1 VSSAEGVKLTI
12 LYDNREADGR
22 LLAAHGFACLVEVG
36 GRRIL
41 FDTGGDPARLFYNM
55 GALGVDPR
63 TIEAVVI
70 SHNHWDHTGALSA
83 LLSVKPDAVVHA
95 PSEPKPEPVAPGARI
110 VGPLQA
116 AYKGYRLAEQAL
128 AVEAGEGFVLLVGCA
143 HPGAP
148 ALVRE
153 AVRLLPGRRP
163 LAVVGGLHLIEA
175 GERQIEATADEL
187 ARLGVEAVAPCHCTG
202 VKAANAL
209 ARKLKTLQCGAG
221 AQLKF

>member
-1 VSSAEGVKLTI
+1 MSSAEGVKLTI

-55 GALGVDPR
+55 GALGIDPR

-116 AYKGYRLAEQAL
+116 AYKATGS
-128 AVEAGEGFVLLVGCA
+128 
-143 HPGAP
+143 PS
-148 ALVRE
+148 
-153 AVRLLPGRRP
+153 RRS
-163 LAVVGGLHLIEA
+163 
-175 GERQIEATADEL
+175 RS
-187 ARLGVEAVAPCHCTG
+187 RLGRASCSSS
-202 VKAANAL
+202 AA
-209 ARKLKTLQCGAG
+209 RTPGPPRS
-221 AQLKF
+221 